1 MTTRPLY
8 VGKRLF
14 DHGDE
19 KHRLK
24 IALSDKANRIADAIE
39 TIAAFPDN
47 TPLKVVGPV
56 WAVYNN
62 NPFSAAP
69 KLPPA
74 LTRPDTVVPNAVFH
88 NFVDLRLPF
97 TTIESVTANNMNGL
111 MRIRALDQS
120 SQLGLVFMLDYDDL
134 HLFAIY
140 NAEDITVYSPVVVDR
155 IQNVAKQAILARTT
169 TSIASGVSAMAGHG
183 SRENSLD
190 RLTYSDFGWPSPLPP
205 PPPQAPQALTQLPP
219 PPPPGGAKRRRRRVV
234 RSTTTRRR
242 RATTRGW

>member
-1 MTTRPLY
+1 MSTRPLY
-8 VGKRLF
+8 VGERLF
-14 DHGDE
+14 E
-19 KHRLK
+19 NSTNIFKLF
-24 IALSDKANRIADAIE
+24 IKANKIADAIE

-47 TPLKVVGPV
+47 TSLKVVGPV

-62 NPFSAAP
+62 PLGPPPFSAFSEAP

-74 LTRPDTVVPNAVFH
+74 LTCPDTVVPNAVFH

-190 RLTYSDFGWPSPLPP
+190 RLTYSDFGWPSPPP
-205 PPPQAPQALTQLPP
+205 LPP